1 MHSTEQANNFETIA
15 EEDEEGSSS
24 DSGEGESRLDR
35 LKATAR
41 ANVLR
46 RLTHG
51 KDNNKDKEDDTAS
64 ETSLKLERSLSQK
77 QLLVEKAAMGKDLAQ
92 K

>member
-51 KDNNKDKEDDTAS
+51 KDKDKEDDSAS